1 MVTKEMIKREFE
13 AFEDADVTLDLMEQE
28 YDKSQNEEIEK
39 ALYIAVEEWTATR
52 TILINGIYKFLG
64 GTVERKTIEFML
76 HQKREELKEIISR

>member
-13 AFEDADVTLDLMEQE
+13 AFEGADVLLDLMEQE
-28 YDKSQNEEIEK
+28 YDKNPNEETEK

-64 GTVERKTIEFML
+64 GTVERKIIEFML
-76 HQKREELKEIISR
+76 HNKREELEEIINR

>member
-13 AFEDADVTLDLMEQE
+13 AFEGADVILDLMEQE
-28 YDKSQNEEIEK
+28 YDKNPNEETEK

-52 TILINGIYKFLG
+52 ALLINGIYKFLG

>member
-39 ALYIAVEEWTATR
+39 ALYMAVEEWTATR

-64 GTVERKTIEFML
+64 GTFERKTIEFML
-76 HQKREELKEIISR
+76 HQKREELKEIINR

>member
-1 MVTKEMIKREFE
+1 MTKEMIKREFE

-39 ALYIAVEEWTATR
+39 ALYMAVEEWTATR
-52 TILINGIYKFLG
+52 TILINGIYKFLD

-76 HQKREELKEIISR
+76 HHKREELKEIINR

>member
-28 YDKSQNEEIEK
+28 YDKNQTEEIEN
-39 ALYIAVEEWTATR
+39 ALYMAVEEWTATR
-52 TILINGIYKFLG
+52 TILVNGIYKFLG